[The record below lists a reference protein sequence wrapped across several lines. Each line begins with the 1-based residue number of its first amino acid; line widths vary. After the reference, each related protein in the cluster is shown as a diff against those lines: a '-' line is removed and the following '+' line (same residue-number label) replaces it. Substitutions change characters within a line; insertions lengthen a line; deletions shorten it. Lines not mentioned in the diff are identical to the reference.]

1 MWETNIPWYLGVD
14 SGWWGKQFCS
24 FFVGQMISWRIQR
37 TWTWK
42 VEKYATTMVDAD
54 MFGYCPGLWSFCQ
67 KQMIGSSP
75 LRAPLRS
82 KRALSSWVLW
92 RTERFILA
100 NDYKSQPQSAGK
112 LLLNWPSNLRIQV
125 GCNRVIE
132 VSSRTDETLLYVLW
146 TRWIWLVFYYLIV
159 LSRFRPLQSRYY
171 VRLFRQIRCSCW
183 SDWTLRRRTT
193 ASNLCGWITSG
204 QRIEK
209 SEASEGWKKYQ
220 TWWKPTSEGQT
231 SLMNRVFETY

>member
-1 MWETNIPWYLGVD
+1 MRRQWWMLICLDIALGCEAFAKNKWLGVLL
-14 SGWWGKQFCS
+14 C
-24 FFVGQMISWRIQR
+24 
-37 TWTWK
+37 
-42 VEKYATTMVDAD
+42 
-54 MFGYCPGLWSFCQ
+54 
-67 KQMIGSSP
+67 

-82 KRALSSWVLW
+82 ERALSSWVLW

-112 LLLNWPSNLRIQV
+112 LLLNWPSNRRIQV
-125 GCNRVIE
+125 GCNRVIK

-204 QRIEK
+204 QRSEK
-209 SEASEGWKKYQ
+209 SEASEVGRNTKLGESPPQRGK
-220 TWWKPTSEGQT
+220 
-231 SLMNRVFETY
+231 RV